1 MELRWEKCRGNR
13 YAGYDGHEV
22 VDLLYPQMPETAPR
36 QEGSL
41 TDRLVY
47 LKYSSCWGLLV
58 NGGIEIQE
66 LNPEG
71 RTLNTSARASEPFR
85 KVIAEAPQD
94 AYKKLLRLP

>member
-47 LKYSSCWGLLV
+47 LKYSS
-58 NGGIEIQE
+58 
-66 LNPEG
+66 
-71 RTLNTSARASEPFR
+71 
-85 KVIAEAPQD
+85 
-94 AYKKLLRLP
+94 